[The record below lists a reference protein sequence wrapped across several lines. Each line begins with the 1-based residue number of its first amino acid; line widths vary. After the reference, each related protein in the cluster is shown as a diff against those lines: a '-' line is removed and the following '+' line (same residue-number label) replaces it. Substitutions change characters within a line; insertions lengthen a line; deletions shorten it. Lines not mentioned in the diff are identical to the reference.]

1 MIKKIFLVTI
11 FVLLSAA
18 AWGSGFGVFTQG
30 ANGLGQANAVVAHP
44 TGPSSLYFNP
54 ALLNQVKGRQVEVGT
69 TGIYADRSIDL
80 DSGGSED
87 ADNHWNFPS
96 TFYYTH
102 QANDTLTS
110 GIGIFF
116 PFGLSSKWDDDYEG
130 RYIGTEGDVLTMN
143 INPVLSV
150 QVTDKLSL
158 AAGFDL
164 LYMDATL
171 KNKLNQTAAYAIA
184 YPQLS
189 EFFPNLPLPG
199 SVIFNDIDQEFNGDG
214 WGAGYNLG
222 VLYQLT
228 ERISLGATYRSHID
242 VDIQGDVNL
251 DNVDPALA
259 VLFPEGNADA
269 DIRLPAQAAAG
280 IAVQALDQLIVE
292 VGVRWEDWSSTD
304 ELKIEFDQPI
314 LGQSTNVIPRDWRS
328 TWTYNVG
335 GQFQIND
342 TVALNAGYLYGQ
354 NAVPSDTFEPII
366 PDTDA
371 HLFTVCTNLTFG
383 PWTVSG
389 AFGWE
394 HHEDRDKTNTI
405 GDPLGSAVA
414 SQIAGQPVTVGTANG
429 EYQTDI
435 YLVALSVGYAF

>member
-87 ADNHWNFPS
+87 ADNQWNFPS

-150 QVTDKLSL
+150 
-158 AAGFDL
+158 
-164 LYMDATL
+164 
-171 KNKLNQTAAYAIA
+171 
-184 YPQLS
+184 
-189 EFFPNLPLPG
+189 
-199 SVIFNDIDQEFNGDG
+199 
-214 WGAGYNLG
+214 
-222 VLYQLT
+222 
-228 ERISLGATYRSHID
+228 
-242 VDIQGDVNL
+242 
-251 DNVDPALA
+251 
-259 VLFPEGNADA
+259 
-269 DIRLPAQAAAG
+269 
-280 IAVQALDQLIVE
+280 
-292 VGVRWEDWSSTD
+292 
-304 ELKIEFDQPI
+304 
-314 LGQSTNVIPRDWRS
+314 
-328 TWTYNVG
+328 
-335 GQFQIND
+335 
-342 TVALNAGYLYGQ
+342 
-354 NAVPSDTFEPII
+354 
-366 PDTDA
+366 
-371 HLFTVCTNLTFG
+371 
-383 PWTVSG
+383 
-389 AFGWE
+389 
-394 HHEDRDKTNTI
+394 
-405 GDPLGSAVA
+405 
-414 SQIAGQPVTVGTANG
+414 
-429 EYQTDI
+429 
-435 YLVALSVGYAF
+435 